1 MAVPETIT
9 SASAF
14 TRRTLLVASVGAVTP
29 APFKGIASVDSSHT
43 MVVDPATSLWTQ
55 WKTAQDLTDVLCQ
68 KQQSLE
74 TRLMQMIRASDG
86 VDDDEGAEAGCAI
99 EEEIYRT
106 RWAAA
111 DLAVGYS
118 EAKKDEERAA
128 DIARDL
134 ADALAATP
142 ASTVE
147 GVVAKLHAV
156 LREGEWCE
164 NCPEFPWPQVRSA
177 LTDLVRIG
185 RLDSFPKF

>member
-14 TRRTLLVASVGAVTP
+14 TRRTLLVASVGAAAPVPFTGIAPVDTALAEASDP
-29 APFKGIASVDSSHT
+29 APF
-43 MVVDPATSLWTQ
+43 LWTQ
-55 WKTAQDLTDVLCQ
+55 WKTAQDIADALCQ

-74 TRLMQMIRASDG
+74 TRLMQLIGASRAIGDAEG
-86 VDDDEGAEAGCAI
+86 TEVDCAAQ
-99 EEEIYRT
+99 EENYRA

-111 DLAVGYS
+111 DFAVGYS
-118 EAKKDEERAA
+118 EAKKEEVRAA
-128 DIARDL
+128 DIAKEL

-142 ASTVE
+142 ACSVE
-147 GVVAKLHAV
+147 GVAAKLHAV

-177 LTDLVRIG
+177 LTDLIRIG
-185 RLDSFPKF
+185 RLDSFPEF